1 MKVDGDKQHI
11 PSPLQ
16 AWVRALSATASIGVA
31 GPATLPQLIEQL
43 AERFDTAPAL
53 LSAHCNYDYR
63 QLADA
68 VRRYARWGRSQ
79 GMNAGDVVALL
90 MHNSPQYLALW
101 LGLTRIGVTVALLN
115 TQLRPGALAHCINVV
130 QARGLIVG
138 PGLGAVALE
147 AQPLTAS
154 LRCWSHGEEQLPWPR
169 ADLAAA
175 AESTAALIGDMDAAP
190 PPQHR
195 ALYIYTSGTTGLP
208 KAANISHRRVMQWA
222 HWFAGMMD
230 VQPTDR
236 MYDCLPMYHSIG
248 GVVATCAL
256 LVAGGSVVVRER
268 FSARDFWRDVIEQR
282 CTLFQYIGELCR
294 YLLAQ
299 APDEHEAQHALRLC
313 CGNGLR
319 RDVWLAFQERF
330 RIPHILEY
338 YAATEAN
345 FSLYNCEG
353 RPGAIGRIP
362 PFLSHRMRVA
372 LIRSEAHTAGVWRE
386 PSGRCQRVAAGEI
399 GEAICEVSSA
409 GADSPV
415 DAGAGQFEGYSD
427 PGASEQKVLR
437 DVFKVGDAWYRS
449 GDLMRQDA
457 RGFFYFV
464 DRIGDTFRWKG
475 ENVSTTEITA
485 AVEGCAQIRE
495 AVVYGVPVPGHEG
508 RAGMAALVVAP
519 GFELAEFERQLA
531 ATVPAYAQPLFL
543 RLVAQL
549 ERTGTFKLSKQ
560 ALSAEGFD
568 PTRIVDPL
576 FIAQQA
582 TRRYVPLDAASYAQ
596 LLAGTLRV

>member
-1 MKVDGDKQHI
+1 MKVSGDEQHM

-16 AWVRALSATASIGVA
+16 AWVRALSATASIGA
-31 GPATLPQLIEQL
+31 EGAATFPQLIEQL
-43 AERFDTAPAL
+43 GERFDTAPAL
-53 LSAHCNYDYR
+53 LSAQCTYDYR
-63 QLADA
+63 QLANA

-79 GMNAGDVVALL
+79 GLTAGDAVGLL

-101 LGLTRIGVTVALLN
+101 LGLTRIGVAVALLN
-115 TQLRPGALAHCINVV
+115 TQLRPAALAHCIGVV
-130 QARGLIVG
+130 QARGIIVG
-138 PGLGAVALE
+138 SGLGTLALE
-147 AQPLTAS
+147 TQALTPS
-154 LRCWSHGEEQLPWPR
+154 LRWWSHGEEALPWPR

-175 AESTAALIGDMDAAP
+175 AESAAALPADAGAP
-190 PPQHR
+190 SAGQR

-222 HWFAGMMD
+222 HWFAGMLG
-230 VQPTDR
+230 VQSEDR

-248 GVVATCAL
+248 GVVATGAA
-256 LVAGGSVVVRER
+256 LVAGGSIVVRER

-299 APDEHEAQHALRLC
+299 PPDARDTQHSLRLC

-330 RIPHILEY
+330 RIPQILEY

-372 LIRSEAHTAGVWRE
+372 LIRSDADTASVWRE
-386 PSGRCQRVAAGEI
+386 ASGRCQRVAAGEI
-399 GEAICEVSSA
+399 GEAICEIADA
-409 GADSPV
+409 G
-415 DAGAGQFEGYSD
+415 AGAGQFEGYSD
-427 PGASEQKVLR
+427 SDASERKILR
-437 DVFKVGDAWYRS
+437 DVFKPGDAWYRS
-449 GDLMRQDA
+449 GDLMRQDE

-475 ENVSTTEITA
+475 ENVSTTEVTA
-485 AVEGCAQIRE
+485 ALERCTGVRE
-495 AVVYGVPVPGHEG
+495 AVVFGVQVPGNEG
-508 RAGMAALVVAP
+508 RAGMAALVVDAD
-519 GFELAEFERQLA
+519 FTVAAFQQELAA
-531 ATVPAYAQPLFL
+531 ALPAYAQPLFL
-543 RLVAQL
+543 RLVREL
-549 ERTGTFKLSKQ
+549 ELTGTFKLNKQ
-560 ALSAEGFD
+560 RLSAEGYD
-568 PTRIVDPL
+568 PARLADPL
-576 FIAQQA
+576 FIAEPA
-582 TRRYVPLDAASYAQ
+582 TRRYMPLDAARYGE